1 MKVLLSAFACGPG
14 IGSEPEVGLQMM
26 LTAARRHEVWV
37 LTQRPMAD
45 AVRQFLKGHWAAERV
60 HLVPVDPPVPP
71 PRGGLWELMLSYW
84 QHDRWQR
91 RAAHAA
97 TVLDRRVDFDV
108 VHHVTFAAYW
118 MRTGVAAVGKPL
130 VWGPVG
136 GGVEPPLALLSQ
148 LGGRGLLEAAART
161 TTRRIAGSTTGV
173 RSAQRAATVVF
184 TQNTATARRIR
195 SPAEVIVLS
204 NALQVDLGSVLAR
217 GPRTKDVAVVG
228 RLLPWKGIRLAVRAM
243 RYVTHDGA
251 VLRIYGDGPERR
263 PTLALVRRW
272 ALQDRV
278 ALEGPTPRQR
288 LLDEVARAG
297 ALLHPSL
304 HEEGGTAVAEALAI
318 GTPVIC
324 LRHGGP
330 GELLDQWPSSP
341 SVAIEPS
348 WPDATARAFAA
359 AIDRYLADPPPMLAH
374 PSRPRD
380 SFDEILLGAYERAA
394 ALGKRP
400 GSSPVE

>member
-1 MKVLLSAFACGPG
+1 MRVLLSAFACGPG
-14 IGSEPEVGLQMM
+14 IGSEPEVGLQTM
-26 LTAARRHEVWV
+26 LTAARHHEVWV

-45 AVRQFLKGHWAAERV
+45 AVREFLKGHWALERI

-71 PRGGLWELMLSYW
+71 PRGGLRELMVSYW

-91 RAAHAA
+91 HAA
-97 TVLDRRVDFDV
+97 SVATALDRQVDFDV

-118 MRTGVAAVGKPL
+118 MRTGVAAVDKPL

-136 GGVEPPLALLSQ
+136 GGVEPPLVLLSQ

-161 TTRRIAGSTTGV
+161 TTRLIAGSIPAV
-173 RSAQRAATVVF
+173 RSAQRAATVIF
-184 TQNTATARRIR
+184 TQNTATTHRIR
-195 SPAEVIVLS
+195 SRAKVIVLS
-204 NALQVDLGSVLAR
+204 NALEVDIGPIPAQ

-263 PTLALVRRW
+263 PILALVRRW

-278 ALEGPTPRQR
+278 TLEGTTPRQQ
-288 LLDEVARAG
+288 LLGEVARAG

-304 HEEGGTAVAEALAI
+304 HEEGGTAVAEALTM

-330 GELLDQWPSSP
+330 NELLGQWPASP
-341 SVAIEPS
+341 STAVEPS

-359 AIDRYLADPPPMLAH
+359 AIDRFLADPPPVPAR
-374 PSRPRD
+374 PSRPRE
-380 SFDEILLGAYERAA
+380 SFDDVLLQAYERAA
-394 ALGKRP
+394 ALGKRH
-400 GSSPVE
+400 GRSPVE